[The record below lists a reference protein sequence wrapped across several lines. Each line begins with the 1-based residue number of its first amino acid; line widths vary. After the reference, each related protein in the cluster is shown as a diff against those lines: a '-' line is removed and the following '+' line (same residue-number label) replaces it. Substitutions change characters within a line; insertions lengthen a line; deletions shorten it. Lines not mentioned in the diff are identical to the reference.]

1 MTALVISISFVLRIP
16 MEFSYFIW
24 FFINIVSS
32 LVKEKNWFNDD
43 RFYVSMFTNKKSY
56 ITIFNQFQWAVL
68 FLFLTKH
75 VNVKIVLSLN
85 SIIFKTIQKFIL
97 LFSLL
102 TDTFENDVLQ
112 DRAVAQV
119 KTFCDKGADRKS
131 RYQTYFVFR
140 HFLLPL
146 CKVTVEA

>member
-1 MTALVISISFVLRIP
+1 
-16 MEFSYFIW
+16 
-24 FFINIVSS
+24 
-32 LVKEKNWFNDD
+32 
-43 RFYVSMFTNKKSY
+43 MFTNKKSY

-140 HFLLPL
+140 HFL
-146 CKVTVEA
+146 